1 MLDSAKNK
9 EWPLIGNSHLTRFLK
24 KSISNGQVG
33 GSYIFLGPDNLGKTT
48 LARFFAQC
56 LLCEKT
62 KDKISPYPCSECR
75 SCQQFQGQRERKA
88 KDEDEKQ
95 MVHGDFHLLKKAK
108 DKKFISVDEIRGFI
122 KILSMS
128 SFLSKYKVGII
139 KHADKLNLEAANALL
154 KTMEEPNSNVVII
167 LIVTDIESLPKTIVS
182 RSQLLQFRPVPNG
195 IIYDYLIDSHS
206 ASRSRAKDLS
216 RLSLGR
222 PALAIK
228 LLETPEFYEQFKE
241 LARMFISFFNQNIN
255 ERLQAIGSL
264 INKKNSSQET
274 ASRTRRTIEIWEGV
288 IRDSIL
294 INFNL
299 DNRVQH
305 EYASSEIGRILE
317 SRNSLD
323 LIRLEELLEQAKKY
337 LRNNVNPRLVLENIV
352 INIDDRRQTTDG
364 RM

>member
-1 MLDSAKNK
+1 MLDSPKNK

-139 KHADKLNLEAANALL
+139 KHADKLN
-154 KTMEEPNSNVVII
+154 
-167 LIVTDIESLPKTIVS
+167 
-182 RSQLLQFRPVPNG
+182 
-195 IIYDYLIDSHS
+195 
-206 ASRSRAKDLS
+206 
-216 RLSLGR
+216 
-222 PALAIK
+222 
-228 LLETPEFYEQFKE
+228 
-241 LARMFISFFNQNIN
+241 
-255 ERLQAIGSL
+255 
-264 INKKNSSQET
+264 
-274 ASRTRRTIEIWEGV
+274 
-288 IRDSIL
+288 
-294 INFNL
+294 
-299 DNRVQH
+299 
-305 EYASSEIGRILE
+305 
-317 SRNSLD
+317 
-323 LIRLEELLEQAKKY
+323 
-337 LRNNVNPRLVLENIV
+337 
-352 INIDDRRQTTDG
+352 
-364 RM
+364 